1 MDHGTDLNIRSRVQN
16 FVQWVEGTPLCVK
29 YQVRDLGHLESLS
42 APYLTSLDGLPIMQN
57 GPLDGL
63 K

>member
-29 YQVRDLGHLESLS
+29 YQVRD
-42 APYLTSLDGLPIMQN
+42 YLTSLDGLPIMQN